1 MHQFYFKKT
10 QPYNLLTF
18 LQQKWTERIKMLNLM
33 ILIDL
38 CSSKN
43 CAGDGRLQELNMVLF
58 GSSFSLAFV
67 LFKIIADLK
76 IKNNSFKQTLEGLF
90 VGG

>member
-1 MHQFYFKKT
+1 MARIVHQFYFKKT
-10 QPYNLLTF
+10 QSYNSLTCHF

-33 ILIDL
+33 ILFDL
-38 CSSKN
+38 YCILRKN
-43 CAGDGRLQELNMVLF
+43 GAGGGRLRELNMVLL

-76 IKNNSFKQTLEGLF
+76 KKQL
-90 VGG
+90 V